1 MVETVA
7 NKVGRPPKYNTPEEM
22 QRIIDLYYLA
32 CRCHQADDAT
42 MLEDL
47 PTEDLLIINDIVDVV
62 PTISGLAY
70 TLGMSTE
77 AFRNY
82 EQKDEFLATVKK
94 AKQRVE
100 MSLEQRLAGNAVTGS
115 IFSLKNN
122 FGWKDKTETDLNLIG
137 IDVADRTTEELL
149 YFREHGKFPIAD

>member
-1 MVETVA
+1 MPA
-7 NKVGRPPKYNTPEEM
+7 GRPPKYESPEEM

-32 CRCHQADDAT
+32 CKVHRTDNADLLVGLSD
-42 MLEDL
+42 
-47 PTEDLLIINDIVDVV
+47 EDLLIVNDIEDIV
-62 PTISGLAY
+62 PSISGIAY
-70 TLGMSTE
+70 LLGMTTQ

-82 EQKDEFLATVKK
+82 EKKDEFLCTVKE

-122 FGWKDKTETDLNLIG
+122 FGWKDKTEQAMSGAIGVVDLSSKTD
-137 IDVADRTTEELL
+137 EELQAIVS
-149 YFREHGKFPIAD
+149 GKG

>member
-1 MVETVA
+1 M
-7 NKVGRPPKYNTPEEM
+7 GRPPKYKTPEEM
-22 QRIIDLYYLA
+22 QDIIDLYFLA
-32 CRCHQADDAT
+32 CRAHRADDAII
-42 MLEDL
+42 LEVL
-47 PTEDLLIINDIVDVV
+47 GERELLIVNDIEDVV

-82 EQKDEFLATVKK
+82 EQKDNFLATVKK

-122 FGWKDKTETDLNLIG
+122 FGWKDKTET
-137 IDVADRTTEELL
+137 
-149 YFREHGKFPIAD
+149 EHSGSFSISMPTKDAGTL

>member
-1 MVETVA
+1 MPA
-7 NKVGRPPKYNTPEEM
+7 GRPPKYETKEEM
-22 QRIIDLYYLA
+22 QGIIDLYFLA
-32 CRCHQADDAT
+32 CRVNREDDT
-42 MLEDL
+42 KRLDGMPED
-47 PTEDLLIINDIVDVV
+47 ELLIINDIEDVV

-82 EQKDEFLATVKK
+82 EEKNEFLATVKR

-122 FGWKDKTETDLNLIG
+122 FGWKDKTESEVTAIIEEKPLQE
-137 IDVADRTTEELL
+137 RTLAELEL
-149 YFREHGKFPIAD
+149 MLEKAKEKEK

>member
-1 MVETVA
+1 MPA
-7 NKVGRPPKYNTPEEM
+7 GRPPKYETPEEM
-22 QRIIDLYYLA
+22 QRIITLYFLA
-32 CRCHQADDAT
+32 CRVHQSGDSEPLVGLDDD
-42 MLEDL
+42 DL
-47 PTEDLLIINDIVDVV
+47 WVVNDIEDIV

-82 EQKDEFLATVKK
+82 EQKDEFLATVKR

-100 MSLEQRLAGNAVTGS
+100 MSLEQRLAGTVVTGS

-122 FGWKDKTETDLNLIG
+122 FGWKDKSEKEISGPGGGPIEHEYTVEVVDATPTD
-137 IDVADRTTEELL
+137 T
-149 YFREHGKFPIAD
+149 

>member
-1 MVETVA
+1 MPA
-7 NKVGRPPKYNTPEEM
+7 GRGRPPKYKTPEEM
-22 QRIIDLYYLA
+22 QRIIDLYFLA
-32 CRCHQADDAT
+32 CRVHR
-42 MLEDL
+42 EENPDL
-47 PTEDLLIINDIVDVV
+47 LMGLPDEDLLIINDIEDVF

-82 EQKDEFLATVKK
+82 EEKDDFLVTVKR

-100 MSLEQRLAGNAVTGS
+100 MSLEQRLAGTAVTGS

-122 FGWKDKTETDLNLIG
+122 FGWKDQTHTDLTSSDKSMSPPQVIE
-137 IDVADRTTEELL
+137 IVAKDNS
-149 YFREHGKFPIAD
+149 KD

>member
-1 MVETVA
+1 MA
-7 NKVGRPPKYNTPEEM
+7 APKGRPPKYKTPEEM
-22 QRIIDLYYLA
+22 QYIIDLYFLA
-32 CRCHQADDAT
+32 CRVHREDDVSL
-42 MLEDL
+42 LEHINDEGL
-47 PTEDLLIINDIVDVV
+47 RIINEIEDIV

-82 EQKDEFLATVKK
+82 EQKDDFLATVKR

-122 FGWKDKTETDLNLIG
+122 FGWKDKTETELSGGLDLSNKS
-137 IDVADRTTEELL
+137 DEELQAIIN
-149 YFREHGKFPIAD
+149 GSKPAT

>member
-1 MVETVA
+1 MPA
-7 NKVGRPPKYNTPEEM
+7 GRPPKYDNPEDM

-32 CRCHQADDAT
+32 CRCHQADNPN
-42 MLEDL
+42 MLIEL
-47 PTEDLLIINDIVDVV
+47 PDEDLLVINDIVDVV

-82 EQKDEFLATVKK
+82 EQKDDFLATVKK

-122 FGWKDKTETDLNLIG
+122 FGWKDKTETDINLNSINLSEK
-137 IDVADRTTEELL
+137 TTEELI
-149 YFREHGKFPIAD
+149 YYKEHGKFPTTTD